1 METILPFLLAGLVG
15 LGHAFEADHLIA
27 VSNIVT
33 KRKTW
38 TSAARDG
45 IFWGLGHST
54 TILLVGF
61 ILIVGQATFL
71 DEILEKLEALV
82 GIMLIIL
89 GVYRLFYRQK
99 TTHFHSENQAHHSHH
114 GLAYGVGLIH
124 GLAGS
129 GTLILVVMSKIQG
142 VWASMLYLGIFGI
155 GSIIGMLLAVGIL
168 SLPFYRES
176 QFTQKIQ
183 QVFIILSSILCISYG
198 IWILQGFLS

>member
-1 METILPFLLAGLVG
+1 METIIPFLLAGLVG
-15 LGHAFEADHLIA
+15 LGHAFEPDHLIA

-33 KRKTW
+33 KRKNWIST
-38 TSAARDG
+38 ARDG

-71 DEILEKLEALV
+71 DGILEKLEALV

-99 TTHFHSENQAHHSHH
+99 TAHFHSDNHSHH

-129 GTLILVVMSKIQG
+129 GALILVVMSKIEG
-142 VWASMLYLGIFGI
+142 AWASMLYLGIFGV
-155 GSIIGMLLAVGIL
+155 GSIIGMLLAVAIL
-168 SLPFYRES
+168 SLPFYKEN
-176 QFTQKIQ
+176 QFTKKIQ
-183 QVFIILSSILCISYG
+183 QAFVILSSILCITYG
-198 IWILQGFLS
+198 IWILQGFWV